1 MPLKKR
7 QDFSTLSID
16 QAGLGAQLCIDN
28 ANRLIEAAKLL
39 SERGFLELATFAVC
53 TAIEETGKAL
63 LLLNY
68 QEDKAVGGNKAAKT
82 LEKSFREHPDKLECA
97 IVASEVDKQLFSRLL
112 QTDWQNMRPEIMAR
126 KLLEIKDNL
135 KIPDLEPRI
144 KTTFKTR
151 NQMLYIEFSD
161 GQFLAPK
168 HKAQRSQYD
177 QLMDIAE
184 KISAR
189 AEFDLALES
198 VLLERGLT
206 KAQCAEFIKREL
218 PTIIDI
224 WQKKHPRLKN

>member
-1 MPLKKR
+1 VPLKKR
-7 QDFSTLSID
+7 QDFSSLSID
-16 QAGLGAQLCIDN
+16 QAGLGVQLCIDN

-68 QEDKAVGGNKAAKT
+68 QEDKAAGGNEAAKT
-82 LEKSFREHPDKLECA
+82 LEKSFREHPDKLELA
-97 IVASEVDKQLFSRLL
+97 IGTSEVDKQLVSRLL
-112 QTDWQNMRPEIMAR
+112 QTDWQDRRPEAMAS
-126 KLLEIKDNL
+126 KLLEIMDSL
-135 KIPDLEPRI
+135 KISDLKPQI
-144 KTTFKTR
+144 KTTFETR
-151 NQMLYIEFSD
+151 NQMLYIEFRD

-168 HKAQRSQYD
+168 YKAQRSQFE

-189 AEFDLALES
+189 AELDLAYES
-198 VLLERGLT
+198 VLLKRGLT
-206 KAQCAEFIKREL
+206 GAQFAEFIKREL
-218 PTIIDI
+218 QTIIDI